1 MDRTTFRDEIIILQK
16 LDKLHIARSTI
27 YLLKLKRVRTRILM
41 RVASYFQQLF
51 IFLRLFLLKSRAGVK
66 RAVGQLVKVGMV
78 GVVRD
83 HENRKN

>member
-51 IFLRLFLLKSRAGVK
+51 IWGGGAARQGRDGRGGQRSREQEELITT
-66 RAVGQLVKVGMV
+66 RAQIKV
-78 GVVRD
+78 
-83 HENRKN
+83 NWY